1 MFVFRNM
8 AALDNSEDQ
17 RVRRTRDRLGTAM
30 MALLVEKPFDDI
42 TVQDVLGRAGVS
54 RSTFYT
60 HYRDKNDLFL
70 SDAEEFFEMM
80 ATALS
85 RRGEKLDRVAP
96 VRELFAHIAEVRPF
110 YDALIASGRSD
121 DLLQLAQGH
130 FARGIEQRFREL
142 ARAATIP
149 PQDRH
154 AIAHALA
161 GSLFSLLT
169 WWIHHNMPSSTE
181 EMDELF
187 HQLVWTGVNR
197 PCDRVQL

>member
-1 MFVFRNM
+1 MFGNM
-8 AALDNSEDQ
+8 PALDNSEND
-17 RVRRTRDRLGTAM
+17 RVRRTCDRLGSAM
-30 MALLVEKPFDDI
+30 RALLVEKPFDDI
-42 TVQDVLGRAGVS
+42 TVQNVLERAGVS

-85 RRGEKLDRVAP
+85 RGGENSDRVAP
-96 VRELFAHIAEVRPF
+96 VRELFAHIAQVRPF

-142 ARAATIP
+142 SRSATIP
-149 PQDRH
+149 QHHRR
-154 AIAHALA
+154 AVAHALA
-161 GSLFSLLT
+161 GSMFSLLT
-169 WWIHHNMPSSTE
+169 WWVHHNMPSSTQ

-187 HQLVWTGVNR
+187 HQLVWTGVSPPR
-197 PCDRVQL
+197 G